1 MKLTMDDCV
10 IALTGRDETVSLDRT
25 IHKLTPRFDS
35 IARCIERLESK
46 LPFSLES
53 LQRDFDLQDI
63 ASMNVYRIIQLS
75 VDVCTMIIARSPAA
89 IPGDMAECLSVVA
102 GLGWISQETSLRMK
116 KSVGLRNIMVHE
128 YEKID
133 WEIVHGVVHD
143 HLSDVKV
150 FIREIIEHLA
160 HA

>member
-1 MKLTMDDCV
+1 M
-10 IALTGRDETVSLDRT
+10 SLELT
-25 IHKLTPRFDS
+25 IHKLTPKFDS

-63 ASMNVYRIIQLS
+63 VSTNVYRIIQLS

-89 IPGDMAECLSVVA
+89 IPGDMAECFSVVA
-102 GLGWISQETSLRMK
+102 GLGGISQETSLRMK

-133 WEIVHGVVHD
+133 WEIVHDVVHD
-143 HLSDVKV
+143 HLSDFKV